1 MVESQKN
8 ISKNMGN
15 HICLVQSQKDS
26 DYCKLAKAIDIII
39 YCGLSLSARIVYY
52 QIVVKDVQKRKPWH
66 IAAGNVNWC
75 SQYGQSEKLSCCNR
89 SGSVQN

>member
-8 ISKNMGN
+8 TSKNMGN

-39 YCGLSLSARIVYY
+39 YCGLSLSARIV
-52 QIVVKDVQKRKPWH
+52 
-66 IAAGNVNWC
+66 C
-75 SQYGQSEKLSCCNR
+75 
-89 SGSVQN
+89 

>member
-8 ISKNMGN
+8 TSKNMGN

-52 QIVVKDVQKRKPWH
+52 QIVVKDVQKKETLAYCCWKCKLVQPLWIIRKT
-66 IAAGNVNWC
+66 V
-75 SQYGQSEKLSCCNR
+75 LL
-89 SGSVQN
+89 